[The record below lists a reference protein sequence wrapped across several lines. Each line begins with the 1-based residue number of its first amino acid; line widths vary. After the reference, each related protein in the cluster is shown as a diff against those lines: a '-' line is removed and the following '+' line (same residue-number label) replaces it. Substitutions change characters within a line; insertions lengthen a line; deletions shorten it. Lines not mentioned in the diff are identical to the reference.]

1 MCQGSQGTGFTSIPI
16 YCLEGNFDEMT
27 IDGVRAMKMHCWHE
41 MGQTYENMYHTCPGT
56 VGLYWVLLVDFFN
69 SCVIL
74 HYQYFETDN
83 ILPKAC

>member
-41 MGQTYENMYHTCPGT
+41 MGQTYENIYHLSRDCWFILGP
-56 VGLYWVLLVDFFN
+56 VG
-69 SCVIL
+69 
-74 HYQYFETDN
+74 
-83 ILPKAC
+83 